1 MVRRSCVTWITKTL
15 KMYKPISYRKRYT
28 HDIMTVS
35 WRHTH
40 LAAQVWRQISSQHG
54 GCMRWFGRRCAV
66 GLRCTWC
73 SPELRH
79 HWRASTRCRPHS
91 PSPGRSP
98 PTSWKM
104 RWRQRRDL
112 KVGRDDKG
120 VFTSWGGNLF
130 WAPMC
135 GGCGSR
141 DAMVR
146 TVCCPWS
153 NLAILSFTF
162 CSKSKKYN
170 VLNLKTV
177 MLWTTTSQNFDNS
190 DDFTTGLKHG
200 AGAQTL
206 LTSLTTN
213 DGQNPA
219 RRHKIWREAADNNN
233 GSGLD
238 TDWSER

>member
-162 CSKSKKYN
+162 CSKSKKIQCTESENSYVMDN
-170 VLNLKTV
+170 DVTKFRQQWWLHNWLK
-177 MLWTTTSQNFDNS
+177 
-190 DDFTTGLKHG
+190 
-200 AGAQTL
+200 
-206 LTSLTTN
+206 
-213 DGQNPA
+213 A
-219 RRHKIWREAADNNN
+219 RSRCANAADVTYNKWWAK
-233 GSGLD
+233 SRETTQDLAR
-238 TDWSER
+238 SCRQ